1 VPVSMKLIRIHIAL
15 ILMVSEFIVSSREG
29 PSSFLI
35 FLWLMHFQVRVLQI
49 FEVIPNVFIGGLL
62 VKELIFKESH
72 LLGKLNIEIVI
83 HFLQSDL
90 SVVTFL
96 PYEMLLLPAMD
107 QGNIAVSA

>member
-1 VPVSMKLIRIHIAL
+1 
-15 ILMVSEFIVSSREG
+15 
-29 PSSFLI
+29 
-35 FLWLMHFQVRVLQI
+35 
-49 FEVIPNVFIGGLL
+49 

-90 SVVTFL
+90 SVFTFL